1 LCSQCKEEVKLSNKD
16 ADELGLPHV
25 LSISHPKGCSHCHNT
40 GYRGRVAIGEFL
52 MVDESVR
59 TILKESEG
67 DSEIRSL
74 MKTKGM
80 KFLSDQLIELL
91 QSQTTSLDEIIRV
104 GVKEV

>member
-1 LCSQCKEEVKLSNKD
+1 
-16 ADELGLPHV
+16 
-25 LSISHPKGCSHCHNT
+25 
-40 GYRGRVAIGEFL
+40 

-80 KFLSDQLIELL
+80 KFLSDQLIDLL